1 MARLSTATD
10 ETRPELS
17 DSSPMH
23 DAGAFWRM
31 QAVFGKLRSGATP
44 PSPTNDVRRA
54 PAPARRPSVP
64 PGTRPAW
71 LGPPKG
77 DEGAACDARTVVT
90 HAGVTHAG
98 VTRTCDTHAGGA
110 RRNSGGIDHVA
121 DSSCYEVLG
130 VDPHASEDELRR
142 RFRELAK
149 RLHPDR
155 GGRVDEF
162 VVINRAYVDALRLL
176 LGR

>member
-31 QAVFGKLRSGATP
+31 QAVFGKLRSGAS
-44 PSPTNDVRRA
+44 PSSPINDVSRA
-54 PAPARRPSVP
+54 PATPRRESVP

-71 LGPPKG
+71 LGPPKHG
-77 DEGAACDARTVVT
+77 EDAARVAGTIVDGTIVTGAHRSTT
-90 HAGVTHAG
+90 SHAGVENAA
-98 VTRTCDTHAGGA
+98 DT
-110 RRNSGGIDHVA
+110 
-121 DSSCYEVLG
+121 SCYAVLG
-130 VDPHASEDELRR
+130 VDPQASEDELRR
-142 RFRELAK
+142 RFRALAK

-155 GGRVDEF
+155 GGPTDEF
-162 VVINRAYVDALRLL
+162 VAINQAYVDALRLL
-176 LGR
+176 LRR